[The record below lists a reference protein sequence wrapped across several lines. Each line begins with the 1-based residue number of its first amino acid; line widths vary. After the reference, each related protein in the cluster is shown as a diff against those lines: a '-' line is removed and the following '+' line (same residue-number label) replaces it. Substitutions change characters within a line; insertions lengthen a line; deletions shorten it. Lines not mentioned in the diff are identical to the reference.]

1 MVDMVGASCCTASFG
16 NVCLGDEEIV
26 MELDHLTLA
35 EYQVHPDATFP
46 AIFGGRVL
54 SSVSERRP
62 VTPPPINPADLGF
75 VSVGAQADNSPDLS
89 GYSNISRSSYEML
102 DK

>member
-1 MVDMVGASCCTASFG
+1 MVGASCCTASLG
-16 NVCLGDEEIV
+16 SVCLGDDEIV

-54 SSVSERRP
+54 PATAPSRP
-62 VTPPPINPADLGF
+62 VTPPPVDPVDLGF
-75 VSVGAQADNSPDLS
+75 VSVGAQADASAVSS